1 MPLFRDGRET
11 VRLERWSPGAEVELA
26 VPGGIEVLV
35 LDGGFSEGGEGFE
48 AQSWLRLPC
57 GAVLRAKAGGGG
69 CRVWVKEGH
78 LAHGQVAPAAV

>member
-11 VRLERWSPGAEVELA
+11 VRLERWAPGAAVELA

-35 LDGGFSEGGEGFE
+35 LDGGFSEGGEKFE

-57 GAVLRAKAGGGG
+57 GAVLRAKAGVGG
-69 CRVWVKEGH
+69 CRVWVKAGH
-78 LAHGQVAPAAV
+78 LAHLQSGPA